1 MAGFFEDAWNTAT
14 GQGNGNGNGFLD
26 KYNPI
31 RVGRNFIQNP
41 GQTVKN
47 SLLEVG
53 SVFDPLLNT
62 GDYSASDPGKASNTV
77 SSNGRTITRQLRDN
91 QRMAGEYA
99 AVLAEGKVDPASMQ
113 ELALKFYDNSITPDA
128 YSALIADAK
137 AGKSRFGRNAIDYK
151 QVAMMKDRPGAIQLF
166 NSNQARTAASSGLL
180 TPGSMGNSLIGASG
194 YAGASR

>member
-14 GQGNGNGNGFLD
+14 GQGNGNGFLD

-53 SVFDPLLNT
+53 SVFDSLLNT
-62 GDYSASDPGKASNTV
+62 GDYSASDPGGASNTV
-77 SSNGRTITRQLRDN
+77 SSIGKTLARQLRDN

-99 AVLAEGKVDPASMQ
+99 ALLAEGKVDPASMQ

-137 AGKSRFGRNAIDYK
+137 AGKSGFGRNAIDYK

-166 NSNQARTAASSGLL
+166 NSNQARTAAASGLL

>member
-1 MAGFFEDAWNTAT
+1 MAGFFEDAWNTAI
-14 GQGNGNGNGFLD
+14 GQGNGNGFLD
-26 KYNPI
+26 RYNPM
-31 RVGRNFIQNP
+31 RFGRNFIQNP

-53 SVFDPLLNT
+53 SVFDSLLNT
-62 GDYSASDPGKASNTV
+62 GDYSASDPGGASNTV
-77 SSNGRTITRQLRDN
+77 SSIGKTLARQLRDN

-99 AVLAEGKVDPASMQ
+99 ALLAEGKVDPASMQ

-137 AGKSRFGRNAIDYK
+137 AGKNGFGRNAIDYK

-166 NSNQARTAASSGLL
+166 NSNQARTAAASGLL

>member
-14 GQGNGNGNGFLD
+14 GQSNGNGFLD

-47 SLLEVG
+47 TLTDIG

-62 GDYSASDPGKASNTV
+62 GDYSASDPGGASNTV
-77 SSNGRTITRQLRDN
+77 TVGGKSITRQLRDN

-99 AVLAEGKVDPASMQ
+99 ALLAEGKVDPASMQ

-128 YSALIADAK
+128 YSSLIADAK
-137 AGKSRFGRNAIDYK
+137 AGKGGFSRNAIDYK
-151 QVAMMKDRPGAIQLF
+151 QIAMMKDRPGVIQLF
-166 NSNQARTAASSGLL
+166 NSNQARTAAASGLL
-180 TPGSMGNSLIGASG
+180 TPGSMGNSLVGANG

>member
-14 GQGNGNGNGFLD
+14 GQSNGNGFLD

-47 SLLEVG
+47 TLTDIG

-62 GDYSASDPGKASNTV
+62 GDYSASDPGGASNTATV
-77 SSNGRTITRQLRDN
+77 GGKSITRQLRDN

-99 AVLAEGKVDPASMQ
+99 ALLAEGKVDPASMQ

-128 YSALIADAK
+128 YSSLIADAK
-137 AGKSRFGRNAIDYK
+137 AGKGGFSRNAIDYK
-151 QVAMMKDRPGAIQLF
+151 QIAMMKDRPGVIQLF
-166 NSNQARTAASSGLL
+166 NSNQARTAAASGLL
-180 TPGSMGNSLIGASG
+180 TPGSMGNSLVGANG

>member
-14 GQGNGNGNGFLD
+14 GQSNGNGFLD

-47 SLLEVG
+47 TLTDIG

-62 GDYSASDPGKASNTV
+62 GDYSASDPGGASNTATV
-77 SSNGRTITRQLRDN
+77 GGKSITRQLRDN

-99 AVLAEGKVDPASMQ
+99 ALLAEGKVDPASMQ

-128 YSALIADAK
+128 YSSLIADAK
-137 AGKSRFGRNAIDYK
+137 AGKGGFSRNAIDYK
-151 QVAMMKDRPGAIQLF
+151 QIAMMKDRPGVIQLF
-166 NSNQARTAASSGLL
+166 NSNQARTAAASGLL
-180 TPGSMGNSLIGASG
+180 TPGSMGNSLVGANG
-194 YAGASR
+194 YVGASR

>member
-14 GQGNGNGNGFLD
+14 GQSNGNGFLD

-47 SLLEVG
+47 NLTDIG

-62 GDYSASDPGKASNTV
+62 GSYSASDPGGSSNTV
-77 SSNGRTITRQLRDN
+77 SGSGKEITRQLRDN

-99 AVLAEGKVDPASMQ
+99 ALLAEGKVDPASMQ

-137 AGKSRFGRNAIDYK
+137 AGKGGFARNAIDYK
-151 QVAMMKDRPGAIQLF
+151 QVAMMKDRPGVIQLF

-180 TPGSMGNSLIGASG
+180 TPGSMGNSLIGANG

>member
-14 GQGNGNGNGFLD
+14 GQGNGNGFLD

-31 RVGRNFIQNP
+31 RFGRNFIQNP
-41 GQTVKN
+41 GQAVAEQGKN
-47 SLLEVG
+47 IIGDIG
-53 SVFDPLLNT
+53 SIFSPSF
-62 GDYSASDPGKASNTV
+62 YSASGAGDT
-77 SSNGRTITRQLRDN
+77 QLVTKELMNSQRDN
-91 QRMAGEYA
+91 KRMANEYA
-99 AVLAEGKVDPASMQ
+99 ALLAEGKVDPASMQ

-137 AGKSRFGRNAIDYK
+137 AGKGGFARNAIDYK
-151 QVAMMKDRPGAIQLF
+151 QVAMMKDRPGVIQLF
-166 NSNQARTAASSGLL
+166 NSNQARTAAASGLL